1 MKHAIVVLTRGY
13 SDYNYYS
20 KLIMR
25 NKQIEI
31 YLQAK
36 DTDILIFHEGNIVHQ
51 EEICKETPSL
61 KITFVDVKKD
71 GLAFK
76 KQYEN
81 IKIDPETNGFG
92 IGYRHMCSFWF
103 VDFWHFVKEYDAIL
117 RIDED
122 CFIEFIPDI
131 VFEKLQQAPMVT
143 GLYEKDEPF
152 VTKGLN
158 HHTLQFIGNKL
169 SRSPEP
175 KSPSGPY
182 TNLCGF
188 SLTQLRKIPLLKE
201 YIESVRACNKIYIQ
215 RWGDLPLWGEVN
227 HYILGNTLFVD
238 TTLTYFHESHFK
250 YINHS

>member
-1 MKHAIVVLTRGY
+1 MKNAIVVLTRGY
-13 SDYNYYS
+13 SNYNSYS
-20 KLIMR
+20 KLILR
-25 NKQIEI
+25 NKQIET

-36 DTDILIFHEGNIVHQ
+36 ETDILIFHEGNIVHQ

-76 KQYEN
+76 EQYEN
-81 IKIDPETNGFG
+81 IQVDPETSGFG

-122 CFIEFIPDI
+122 CFIQFIPDF
-131 VFEKLQQAPMVT
+131 VFKKLQYVPIVT
-143 GLYEKDEPF
+143 GLYEKDEEF
-152 VTKGLN
+152 VTKSLN
-158 HHTLQFIGNKL
+158 HHTLQFITEKTGT
-169 SRSPEP
+169 SPTT

-188 SLTQLRKIPLLKE
+188 SLCELRTLPLLKE
-201 YIESVRACNKIYIQ
+201 YIESVRVSNQIYIQ

-227 HYILGNTLFVD
+227 HYLLNNTVYID
-238 TTLTYFHESHFK
+238 PTLSYFHESHCK
-250 YINHS
+250 YINPS